1 MFYHPQPWRARPNVL
16 DVPLTR
22 KSTRLARMTVN
33 FIAPFPR
40 EECLRRLRA
49 TVQKDSGPV
58 VSGFG
63 IGGSTWI
70 ARKSGVVGK
79 IGDTKLCL
87 RKSLSGQIN
96 NSSQIN
102 NSFQTYLFG
111 QLKDDGGQ
119 TRLKCRLGMH
129 PFVIAFLV
137 FWFGISMFLIHFS
150 RSSSLL
156 NVFGERHVVAFLLLG
171 SLGSALLIFGRYR
184 ARGEEKF
191 FIDFLRRTI
200 DVREAE

>member
-1 MFYHPQPWRARPNVL
+1 MI
-16 DVPLTR
+16 
-22 KSTRLARMTVN
+22 VN

-40 EECLRRLRA
+40 EECLRRLRE
-49 TVQKDSGPV
+49 TVQQDSGPV
-58 VSGFG
+58 GSGFG

-79 IGDTKLCL
+79 IGDTKICL
-87 RKSLSGQIN
+87 RKSLSRQIRISNSFQPN
-96 NSSQIN
+96 NSI
-102 NSFQTYLFG
+102 QTYLFG

-129 PFVIAFLV
+129 PLVIAFLV

-150 RSSSLL
+150 RRSSLL

-191 FIDFLRRTI
+191 LIDFLRRTI

>member
-1 MFYHPQPWRARPNVL
+1 
-16 DVPLTR
+16 
-22 KSTRLARMTVN
+22 MTVN

-40 EECLRRLRA
+40 EECLRRLRE
-49 TVQKDSGPV
+49 TVQQDSGPV
-58 VSGFG
+58 GSGFG

-79 IGDTKLCL
+79 IGDTKICL
-87 RKSLSGQIN
+87 RKSLSRQIRIS
-96 NSSQIN
+96 NSFQPN

-111 QLKDDGGQ
+111 QLKEDGGQ

-137 FWFGISMFLIHFS
+137 FWFGLSMFLSNFS
-150 RSSSLL
+150 RSGLTTI
-156 NVFGERHVVAFLLLG
+156 NVFSERYVVTFLLFG
-171 SLGSALLIFGRYR
+171 SLGSALLIFGRYL

-191 FIDFLRRTI
+191 LIDFLRRTI